1 MELKEEESKDAL
13 TDGDP
18 DTYWETDGSQ
28 GRHWILLP
36 SIPQKH
42 SNIFSLPVCY
52 YSFFKLLCFKVQILH
67 FQSLNLYQQLHSA
80 DC

>member
-28 GRHWILLP
+28 GRHW
-36 SIPQKH
+36 
-42 SNIFSLPVCY
+42 V
-52 YSFFKLLCFKVQILH
+52 KLLMRPGTVIRLVNVRIKLKP
-67 FQSLNLYQQLHSA
+67 
-80 DC
+80 

>member
-28 GRHWILLP
+28 GRHWI
-36 SIPQKH
+36 
-42 SNIFSLPVCY
+42 
-52 YSFFKLLCFKVQILH
+52 KLLMRPGTVIRLV
-67 FQSLNLYQQLHSA
+67 NV
-80 DC
+80 